1 MNAVVNVPRI
11 IQGMKTRG
19 WGVAATCVNVGVNNK
34 TLAKI
39 LNGQLPRRLDAF
51 YRVVDGLN
59 IPIQEALIAPTH
71 KTTQGPRLHMVSG
84 GRLGHT
90 FASHD

>member
-1 MNAVVNVPRI
+1 MNAAVNVPRI
-11 IQGMKTRG
+11 LMAMKQNG

-39 LNGQLPRRLDAF
+39 LDGKVPRRLDAF
-51 YRVVDGLN
+51 YRVIDGLK

-71 KTTQGPRLHMVSG
+71 KAAQGSRLRLVSG
-84 GRLGHT
+84 GRQSDQI
-90 FASHD
+90 A